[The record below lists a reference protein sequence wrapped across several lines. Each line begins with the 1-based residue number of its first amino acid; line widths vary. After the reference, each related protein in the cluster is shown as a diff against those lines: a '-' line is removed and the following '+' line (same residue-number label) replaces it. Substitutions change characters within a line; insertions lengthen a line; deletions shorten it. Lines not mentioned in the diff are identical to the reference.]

1 MSKKHGR
8 KKRHSNR
15 AFIIAL
21 EVIIVVSL
29 IMIIATMISSGINNM
44 NRRQEDATQSR
55 TEEIIT
61 QDFQT
66 QQIDKITGISEGQE
80 ITSGGEEGAEK
91 EDAVV
96 SDTDG
101 SQVNEEQND
110 ANTQSGQTQQKD
122 TSETEESAE
131 TQQATDDV
139 NAQDITTQSSMTAE
153 QVDVNGLSTEVLG
166 WGQGVNFDD
175 LNRPVGSLNYQDK
188 YGTYQAYFIGDSNPV
203 IYLTFDE
210 GYEYGC
216 TEEILDILKE
226 KNVKAVFFVTL
237 PYAKGNPELVRRM
250 IDEGHQVG
258 NHSVT
263 HPSAGLPSQTIEQQK
278 EEIMGC
284 HNYVKENFGYEMHL
298 FRYPAGK
305 FSEQSLAIVN
315 NCNYKSV
322 FWSFA
327 YLDYDVNNQPDET
340 ESLQKLVDRLHP
352 GAIYLLHAQS
362 VTNTHIL
369 GSFIDRAREKGYSFE
384 LFQ

>member
-1 MSKKHGR
+1 MSKKHGG

-29 IMIIATMISSGINNM
+29 IMFIATMISSAINNK
-44 NRRQEDATQSR
+44 NRKQEDATQSK

-101 SQVNEEQND
+101 SQVNEERND

-139 NAQDITTQSSMTAE
+139 NAQDITSQSSMTAE

>member
-21 EVIIVVSL
+21 EVIIMISL
-29 IMIIATMISSGINNM
+29 IMIIATMTGNVTNKKNAI
-44 NRRQEDATQSR
+44 EETATQSKN
-55 TEEIIT
+55 EEIIT

-80 ITSGGEEGAEK
+80 ITSGGEDGAEK

-122 TSETEESAE
+122 ASETEESAE

-139 NAQDITTQSSMTAE
+139 NAQDITSQSSMTAE
-153 QVDVNGLSTEVLG
+153 QIDLSGLATEVLG

-188 YGTYQAYFIGDSNPV
+188 YGTYQAYFIGDSKPV

>member
-29 IMIIATMISSGINNM
+29 IMIIATMISSAINNM
-44 NRRQEDATQSR
+44 NRKQEDATQSK

-80 ITSGGEEGAEK
+80 ITSGGEEGVKK

-101 SQVNEEQND
+101 LQVNEEQKD
-110 ANTQSGQTQQKD
+110 ANTQSGQIQQKD
-122 TSETEESAE
+122 TSETEELAE
-131 TQQATDDV
+131 TQLATDDV
-139 NAQDITTQSSMTAE
+139 NAQDITSQSSMTAE

>member
-8 KKRHSNR
+8 KKRYSNR
-15 AFIIAL
+15 AFNIAL

-29 IMIIATMISSGINNM
+29 IMIIATMVSSVTNKK
-44 NRRQEDATQSR
+44 NRKQEDATQR
-55 TEEIIT
+55 KTEEIIT

-66 QQIDKITGISEGQE
+66 QQIDKITGISEEQE
-80 ITSGGEEGAEK
+80 ITSGGEDGAEK

-96 SDTDG
+96 NDTDG
-101 SQVNEEQND
+101 LQVNEEQKD

-122 TSETEESAE
+122 TSETAELAE

-139 NAQDITTQSSMTAE
+139 NAQDIISQSSITAE

-237 PYAKGNPELVRRM
+237 PYVKGNPELVRRM

-263 HPSAGLPSQTIEQQK
+263 HPSAGLPSQSIEQQK

-327 YLDYDVNNQPDET
+327 YLDYDVNNQPDEA

-369 GSFIDRAREKGYSFE
+369 GSLIDRACEKGYSFE

>member
-15 AFIIAL
+15 VFIIAL

-44 NRRQEDATQSR
+44 NRRQEDATQSK

-101 SQVNEEQND
+101 SQVNEEQKD

-122 TSETEESAE
+122 TSETEELAE

-139 NAQDITTQSSMTAE
+139 NAQDITSQSSMTAE